1 MDSENRMAFRRSLMP
16 LALLAALAATSSC
29 TDPSPLGVPAFRRG
43 GRGQEGST
51 KGTGLLACSQTYD
64 SVTQVVGPAGGFI
77 VVGSHI
83 LWVDTM
89 ALADTVRITA
99 VASADTV
106 RSVRFQ
112 PDGLQFRTN
121 GAGWSAV
128 LFTSFKDC
136 GDPSAV
142 DADPPTPGLRAAMA
156 KPSSG
161 GLVSCS
167 SLPYDS
173 VTQVIGPKG
182 GVVVVGP
189 HFLWVDSLALQAPV
203 TITAVAPSGRVRSV
217 RFKPDG
223 LVFQK

>member
-1 MDSENRMAFRRSLMP
+1 MDSENRVAFRRSLIP

-136 GDPSAV
+136 GVPTS
-142 DADPPTPGLRAAMA
+142 DALRIAQITD
-156 KPSSG
+156 
-161 GLVSCS
+161 
-167 SLPYDS
+167 SL
-173 VTQVIGPKG
+173 QVIRYLDPASIWIKVRRNAWSQGNQYIA
-182 GVVVVGP
+182 GVLN
-189 HFLWVDSLALQAPV
+189 HFSQY
-203 TITAVAPSGRVRSV
+203 AVAW
-217 RFKPDG
+217 
-223 LVFQK
+223 

>member
-1 MDSENRMAFRRSLMP
+1 MAFRRSLMP

-99 VASADTV
+99 VAPADTM

-112 PDGLQFRTN
+112 PEGLHFQKSTLLVLAYDNCRIPRTVTPRIALVTDAFQVIDFLTPVN
-121 GAGWSAV
+121 IPPNDHR
-128 LFTSFKDC
+128 FK
-136 GDPSAV
+136 
-142 DADPPTPGLRAAMA
+142 RAHG
-156 KPSSG
+156 KQ
-161 GLVSCS
+161 
-167 SLPYDS
+167 
-173 VTQVIGPKG
+173 QVIGELQ
-182 GVVVVGP
+182 
-189 HFLWVDSLALQAPV
+189 HFSNY
-203 TITAVAPSGRVRSV
+203 AVAW
-217 RFKPDG
+217 
-223 LVFQK
+223 

>member
-1 MDSENRMAFRRSLMP
+1 MDSENRVAFRRSLIP
-16 LALLAALAATSSC
+16 LALLAALAATWSC

-77 VVGSHI
+77 VLGSHI

-99 VASADTV
+99 VAPADTV
-106 RSVRFQ
+106 RWVRFQ

-136 GDPSAV
+136 RVPTS
-142 DADPPTPGLRAAMA
+142 DALRIAQITD
-156 KPSSG
+156 
-161 GLVSCS
+161 
-167 SLPYDS
+167 SL
-173 VTQVIGPKG
+173 QVIRY
-182 GVVVVGP
+182 
-189 HFLWVDSLALQAPV
+189 LDQAS
-203 TITAVAPSGRVRSV
+203 IWIRVRKNAWSQGNQYIAGV
-217 RFKPDG
+217 LHHFSQYA
-223 LVFQK
+223 VSW

>member
-1 MDSENRMAFRRSLMP
+1 MDSENRMSLRRALIP

-29 TDPSPLGVPAFRRG
+29 TDPSPLGVPEFRKG
-43 GRGQEGST
+43 GRWQDGST

-77 VVGSHI
+77 VVASHI

-99 VASADTV
+99 VAPADTV
-106 RSVRFQ
+106 RWVRFQ

-136 GDPSAV
+136 GV
-142 DADPPTPGLRAAMA
+142 PTA
-156 KPSSG
+156 
-161 GLVSCS
+161 
-167 SLPYDS
+167 
-173 VTQVIGPKG
+173 
-182 GVVVVGP
+182 
-189 HFLWVDSLALQAPV
+189 DSLRIAQV
-203 TITAVAPSGRVRSV
+203 TDSLRVIRYLERASIWIKVRKNAWSQGNQYVAGVLNHFSQYAVAW
-217 RFKPDG
+217 
-223 LVFQK
+223 

>member
-1 MDSENRMAFRRSLMP
+1 MALRRSLIP

-99 VASADTV
+99 VAPADTV
-106 RSVRFQ
+106 RWVRFQ
-112 PDGLQFRTN
+112 PDGLHFRTN

-136 GDPSAV
+136 GV
-142 DADPPTPGLRAAMA
+142 PTAEALRTAQSTDRM
-156 KPSSG
+156 
-161 GLVSCS
+161 
-167 SLPYDS
+167 
-173 VTQVIGPKG
+173 QVIRYLDPAS
-182 GVVVVGP
+182 V
-189 HFLWVDSLALQAPV
+189 W
-203 TITAVAPSGRVRSV
+203 IRVRKNAWSQGNQYIAGV
-217 RFKPDG
+217 LNHFSQIGRAH
-223 LVFQK
+223 V

>member
-99 VASADTV
+99 VASSD
-106 RSVRFQ
+106 
-112 PDGLQFRTN
+112 
-121 GAGWSAV
+121 
-128 LFTSFKDC
+128 
-136 GDPSAV
+136 
-142 DADPPTPGLRAAMA
+142 
-156 KPSSG
+156 
-161 GLVSCS
+161 
-167 SLPYDS
+167 
-173 VTQVIGPKG
+173 
-182 GVVVVGP
+182 
-189 HFLWVDSLALQAPV
+189 
-203 TITAVAPSGRVRSV
+203 RVRSV
-217 RFKPDG
+217 RSQRDAVPFPNTGAGVPHSPSRCVESCGVRSAGDG
-223 LVFQK
+223 EVR

>member
-1 MDSENRMAFRRSLMP
+1 MTSENRMALRRSLIP
-16 LALLAALAATSSC
+16 LALLAALAATTSC

-43 GRGQEGST
+43 GRGEGST
-51 KGTGLLACSQTYD
+51 YGTGLLACSQTYD

-99 VASADTV
+99 VAPADTV
-106 RSVRFQ
+106 RWVRFQ

-136 GDPSAV
+136 GVPTS
-142 DADPPTPGLRAAMA
+142 DALRIAQITD
-156 KPSSG
+156 
-161 GLVSCS
+161 
-167 SLPYDS
+167 SL
-173 VTQVIGPKG
+173 QVIRY
-182 GVVVVGP
+182 
-189 HFLWVDSLALQAPV
+189 LDQAS
-203 TITAVAPSGRVRSV
+203 IWIRVRKNAWSQGNQYIAGV
-217 RFKPDG
+217 LRHFSQYA
-223 LVFQK
+223 VSW

>member
-1 MDSENRMAFRRSLMP
+1 MTSENRMSVRRSLIP

-29 TDPSPLGVPAFRRG
+29 ADRSPLGVPAFRRG
-43 GRGQEGST
+43 GRGEGST
-51 KGTGLLACSQTYD
+51 YGTGLLACSQTYD

-99 VASADTV
+99 VAPAGTV
-106 RSVRFQ
+106 RWVRFQ

-136 GDPSAV
+136 GVPTA
-142 DADPPTPGLRAAMA
+142 DALRIAQITD
-156 KPSSG
+156 
-161 GLVSCS
+161 
-167 SLPYDS
+167 SL
-173 VTQVIGPKG
+173 QVIRYLDRASIWIKVRRNAWSQGNQYIA
-182 GVVVVGP
+182 GVLN
-189 HFLWVDSLALQAPV
+189 HFSQY
-203 TITAVAPSGRVRSV
+203 AVAW
-217 RFKPDG
+217 
-223 LVFQK
+223 

>member
-1 MDSENRMAFRRSLMP
+1 MNSENRMALRRSLIP

-29 TDPSPLGVPAFRRG
+29 TDPSPLGVPEFRRG
-43 GRGQEGST
+43 GRGQDGST

-99 VASADTV
+99 VAPADTV
-106 RSVRFQ
+106 RWVRFQ
-112 PDGLQFRTN
+112 PDGLHFRTN

-136 GDPSAV
+136 GV
-142 DADPPTPGLRAAMA
+142 PTAETLRIAQITD
-156 KPSSG
+156 
-161 GLVSCS
+161 
-167 SLPYDS
+167 SL
-173 VTQVIGPKG
+173 QVIRYLDPASI
-182 GVVVVGP
+182 
-189 HFLWVDSLALQAPV
+189 W
-203 TITAVAPSGRVRSV
+203 IRVRKNAWSQGNQYIAGV
-217 RFKPDG
+217 LNHFSQYG
-223 LVFQK
+223 VAW

>member
-1 MDSENRMAFRRSLMP
+1 MTSENRMALRRSLIP
-16 LALLAALAATSSC
+16 LALLAALAATTSC

-136 GDPSAV
+136 GVPTA
-142 DADPPTPGLRAAMA
+142 DALRIAQITD
-156 KPSSG
+156 
-161 GLVSCS
+161 
-167 SLPYDS
+167 SL
-173 VTQVIGPKG
+173 QVIRYLDRASIWIKVRRNAWSQGNQYIA
-182 GVVVVGP
+182 GVLN
-189 HFLWVDSLALQAPV
+189 HFSQY
-203 TITAVAPSGRVRSV
+203 AVAW
-217 RFKPDG
+217 
-223 LVFQK
+223 

>member
-1 MDSENRMAFRRSLMP
+1 MTSENRMALRRSLIP

-43 GRGQEGST
+43 GRGEGST
-51 KGTGLLACSQTYD
+51 YGTGLLACSQTYD

-99 VASADTV
+99 VAPADTM
-106 RSVRFQ
+106 RWVRFQ

-136 GDPSAV
+136 GVPTS
-142 DADPPTPGLRAAMA
+142 DALRIAQITD
-156 KPSSG
+156 
-161 GLVSCS
+161 
-167 SLPYDS
+167 SL
-173 VTQVIGPKG
+173 QVIRYLDPAS
-182 GVVVVGP
+182 V
-189 HFLWVDSLALQAPV
+189 W
-203 TITAVAPSGRVRSV
+203 IRVRKNAWSQGNQYIAGV
-217 RFKPDG
+217 LRHFSQYA
-223 LVFQK
+223 VSW

>member
-1 MDSENRMAFRRSLMP
+1 MTSENRMALRRSLIP
-16 LALLAALAATSSC
+16 LALLAALAATTSC

-43 GRGQEGST
+43 GRGEGST
-51 KGTGLLACSQTYD
+51 YGTGLLACSQTYD

-99 VASADTV
+99 VAPADTM

-136 GDPSAV
+136 GVPTS
-142 DADPPTPGLRAAMA
+142 DALRIAQITD
-156 KPSSG
+156 
-161 GLVSCS
+161 
-167 SLPYDS
+167 SL
-173 VTQVIGPKG
+173 QVIRY
-182 GVVVVGP
+182 
-189 HFLWVDSLALQAPV
+189 LDQAS
-203 TITAVAPSGRVRSV
+203 IWIRVRKNAWSQGNQYIAGV
-217 RFKPDG
+217 LHHFSQYA
-223 LVFQK
+223 VSW

>member
-1 MDSENRMAFRRSLMP
+1 MDSENRVAFRRSLIP

-51 KGTGLLACSQTYD
+51 KGTGLLACAQTYD
-64 SVTQVVGPAGGFI
+64 SVTQVIGPAGGFI

-99 VASADTV
+99 VAPADTV
-106 RSVRFQ
+106 RWVRFQ

-136 GDPSAV
+136 RVPTA
-142 DADPPTPGLRAAMA
+142 DALRIAQITD
-156 KPSSG
+156 
-161 GLVSCS
+161 
-167 SLPYDS
+167 SL
-173 VTQVIGPKG
+173 QVIRYLDPASIWIKVRRNAWSQGNQYIA
-182 GVVVVGP
+182 GVLN
-189 HFLWVDSLALQAPV
+189 HFSQY
-203 TITAVAPSGRVRSV
+203 AVAW
-217 RFKPDG
+217 
-223 LVFQK
+223 

>member
-1 MDSENRMAFRRSLMP
+1 MDSENRVAFRRSLIP
-16 LALLAALAATSSC
+16 LALLAALAATWSC

-51 KGTGLLACSQTYD
+51 KGTGLLACAQTYD
-64 SVTQVVGPAGGFI
+64 SVTQVIGPAGGFI

-99 VASADTV
+99 VAPADTV
-106 RSVRFQ
+106 RWVRFQ

-136 GDPSAV
+136 RVPTA
-142 DADPPTPGLRAAMA
+142 DALRIAQITD
-156 KPSSG
+156 
-161 GLVSCS
+161 
-167 SLPYDS
+167 SL
-173 VTQVIGPKG
+173 QVIRYLDPASIWIKVRRNAWSQGNQYIA
-182 GVVVVGP
+182 GVLN
-189 HFLWVDSLALQAPV
+189 HFSQY
-203 TITAVAPSGRVRSV
+203 AVAW
-217 RFKPDG
+217 
-223 LVFQK
+223 

>member
-1 MDSENRMAFRRSLMP
+1 MDSENRVAFRRSLIP
-16 LALLAALAATSSC
+16 LALLAALAATWSC

-136 GDPSAV
+136 RVPTA
-142 DADPPTPGLRAAMA
+142 DALRIAQITD
-156 KPSSG
+156 
-161 GLVSCS
+161 
-167 SLPYDS
+167 SL
-173 VTQVIGPKG
+173 QVIRYLDPASIWIKVRRNAWSQGNQYIA
-182 GVVVVGP
+182 GVLN
-189 HFLWVDSLALQAPV
+189 HFSQY
-203 TITAVAPSGRVRSV
+203 AVAW
-217 RFKPDG
+217 
-223 LVFQK
+223 

>member
-99 VASADTV
+99 VAPAGTV
-106 RSVRFQ
+106 RWVRFQ

-121 GAGWSAV
+121 GAGWSA
-128 LFTSFKDC
+128 LLYTSFKDC
-136 GDPSAV
+136 GVPT
-142 DADPPTPGLRAAMA
+142 ADTLRIAQ
-156 KPSSG
+156 
-161 GLVSCS
+161 
-167 SLPYDS
+167 
-173 VTQVIGPKG
+173 VT
-182 GVVVVGP
+182 
-189 HFLWVDSLALQAPV
+189 DSLNVIRYLAPPES
-203 TITAVAPSGRVRSV
+203 TWIRVRKKVWSRGNQYV
-217 RFKPDG
+217 AGVLHHFSQYA
-223 LVFQK
+223 VSW

>member
-1 MDSENRMAFRRSLMP
+1 
-16 LALLAALAATSSC
+16 
-29 TDPSPLGVPAFRRG
+29 
-43 GRGQEGST
+43 GQEGST

-106 RSVRFQ
+106 RPVRFQ

-128 LFTSFKDC
+128 SPLVLLAWGC

-142 DADPPTPGLRAAMA
+142 DADPPTPALRAAMA

-203 TITAVAPSGRVRSV
+203 TI
-217 RFKPDG
+217 
-223 LVFQK
+223 

>member
-1 MDSENRMAFRRSLMP
+1 MDSENRVAFRRSLIP

-136 GDPSAV
+136 RVPTA
-142 DADPPTPGLRAAMA
+142 DALRIAQITD
-156 KPSSG
+156 
-161 GLVSCS
+161 
-167 SLPYDS
+167 SL
-173 VTQVIGPKG
+173 QVIRYLDPASIWIKVRRNAWSQGNQYIA
-182 GVVVVGP
+182 GVLN
-189 HFLWVDSLALQAPV
+189 HFSQY
-203 TITAVAPSGRVRSV
+203 AVAW
-217 RFKPDG
+217 
-223 LVFQK
+223 